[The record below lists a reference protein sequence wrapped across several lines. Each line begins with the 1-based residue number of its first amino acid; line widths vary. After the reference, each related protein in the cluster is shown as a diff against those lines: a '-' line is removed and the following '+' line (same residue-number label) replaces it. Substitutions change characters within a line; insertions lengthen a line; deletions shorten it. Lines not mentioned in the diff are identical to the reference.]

1 MTDVMFGEQ
10 HRLERLLRERNAEI
24 ERLRGEVD
32 VYKAL
37 VNEDLR
43 VEIMLLRLHVAE
55 LSRVLN
61 EIANRRDFADK
72 VIAAL
77 EPKP

>member
-1 MTDVMFGEQ
+1 MTDVMLGEQ
-10 HRLERLLRERNAEI
+10 PRLERLLRERNAEI